1 MLKLLLLLF
10 KKEEAYL
17 NNTFKINFFL
27 LAYDG

>member
-17 NNTFKINFFL
+17 NNTFKIFFL